1 MHTPGAQGAPGRGFD
16 PSFLLLIS
24 LFGPSP
30 LQLGPRNSLVFLQ
43 RSEPQEPGRVGREGA
58 PNPGPGGKAE

>member
-1 MHTPGAQGAPGRGFD
+1 MHTPEAQGALGSGFD
-16 PSFLLLIS
+16 PAFLLLIS

-30 LQLGPRNSLVFLQ
+30 LQLGPHSSLI
-43 RSEPQEPGRVGREGA
+43 RAPGAREGA